1 MRDDKKIFILYH
13 ISIYFRKFVVPKN
26 VKMLVKENVIEVL
39 KDVIYFPKGDN
50 IIALKMVDN
59 LHVKEND
66 IRFDLVVE
74 HKDDPKNDIL
84 VNAAKRTLTGVFGED
99 INIDIKVVEE
109 KTALSKVKHI
119 IAVASGKGGVGKST
133 VAANLAVSLARAN
146 QRVGLIDADIY
157 GPSVPMMFGTQ
168 GEQPGAFE
176 RDGKTVML
184 PIEKYGI
191 KLLSIGHFVDA
202 DRPLIWRGP
211 MASSALNQLM
221 NDALWGELD
230 FLVVDMP
237 PGTGDIQLTLAQSFK
252 LSGAVIVTTPQQ
264 VAFADVLRA
273 AMMFREEALQ
283 ITILGIVENMA
294 YFVPD
299 DAPEKKYFIFGK
311 DKGASFAEKLNV
323 PLLGQIPIVEA
334 VAESGDMG
342 TPIALNS
349 DSTVTAA
356 FDKIAQKLISNL

>member
-1 MRDDKKIFILYH
+1 
-13 ISIYFRKFVVPKN
+13 
-26 VKMLVKENVIEVL
+26 MLVRENVIETL

-50 IIALKMVDN
+50 IVALNMVDN
-59 LHVKEND
+59 LHVKD
-66 IRFDLVVE
+66 DGIMFDLVVE
-74 HKDDPKNDIL
+74 QADDPKNDIL
-84 VNAAKRTLTGVFGED
+84 VNAAKRTLTGVFGES
-99 INIDIKVVEE
+99 INIDIKVVEA

-133 VAANLAVSLARAN
+133 VAANLAVALARAN
-146 QRVGLIDADIY
+146 KRVGLIDADIY

-168 GEQPGAFE
+168 DERPGAFE

-184 PIEKYGI
+184 PIEKYSI

-230 FLVVDMP
+230 YLLVDMP
-237 PGTGDIQLTLAQSFK
+237 PGTGDIQLTLAQSYN
-252 LSGAVIVTTPQQ
+252 LTGAVIVTTPQQ

-283 ITILGIVENMA
+283 IPLLGIIENMA
-294 YFVPD
+294 YFVPN
-299 DAPEKKYFIFGK
+299 DAPEKRYYIFGK
-311 DKGASFAEKLNV
+311 DRGTAFADKLQV

-334 VAESGDMG
+334 IADSGDKG
-342 TPIALNS
+342 TPIALDA
-349 DSTVTAA
+349 DSPVTKS
-356 FDKIAQKLISNL
+356 FDNIANQIINIK